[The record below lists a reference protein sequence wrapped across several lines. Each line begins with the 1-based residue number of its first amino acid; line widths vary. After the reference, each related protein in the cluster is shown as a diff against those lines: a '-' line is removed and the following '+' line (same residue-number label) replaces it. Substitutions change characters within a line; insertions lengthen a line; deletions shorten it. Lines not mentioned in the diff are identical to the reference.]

1 MLARIGTTPTR
12 PTASRQ
18 TLPTAMPAQAIAIGG
33 TAVLGLGR
41 HHEVDRQPDRRAE
54 PPQHPDR
61 VEVVAAGHVQHQAS
75 PISAATAPD
84 TVSRRG
90 RCPCR
95 SQSQPTTS
103 RMPRYSSSNA
113 TPTDS
118 RATALK

>member
-1 MLARIGTTPTR
+1 
-12 PTASRQ
+12 
-18 TLPTAMPAQAIAIGG
+18 MPAQAITIGRN
-33 TAVLGLGR
+33 AVSAWA
-41 HHEVDRQPDRRAE
+41 DTTKYT
-54 PPQHPDR
+54 
-61 VEVVAAGHVQHQAS
+61 AS
-75 PISAATAPD
+75 PTAAPSPHSTPIGSRRWLPVTSSTRASPSNAAAAPA

-103 RMPRYSSSNA
+103 RMPRYSSSRA